1 MLFEKKKT
9 AEKWTQLK
17 KNMSLQTDCAGL
29 VLRKGNENKST
40 E

>member
-1 MLFEKKKT
+1 MLFEKKKVG
-9 AEKWTQLK
+9 KLTQLK
-17 KNMSLQTDCAGL
+17 KNTSLQIDCAGL

>member
-1 MLFEKKKT
+1 MLFEKKKVG
-9 AEKWTQLK
+9 KLTQLK
-17 KNMSLQTDCAGL
+17 KNMSLQIDCAGL